1 MRKLLTPL
9 FDKSPPSVQTWSRRQ
24 PVNHPWR
31 AMCQTYSL
39 LTPLHSLLGVPYSDG
54 TKISNDLLKAS
65 SGRLGLSAYRAGIV
79 YACRACALSQM

>member
-1 MRKLLTPL
+1 MRSGKTPHFSSCQVAAECPNLESAATCLTALNSFP
-9 FDKSPPSVQTWSRRQ
+9 
-24 PVNHPWR
+24 
-31 AMCQTYSL
+31 
-39 LTPLHSLLGVPYSDG
+39 GVLYSDG